1 MKYWKWMRVTAL
13 CAVGALLMTACDD
26 DEDEGFTRVPAA
38 VEAAFNSQY
47 GAQRG
52 VEWDTERGGYIVA
65 EFRKDGRECEAWYS
79 ADGTWGM
86 TEAGYGRNL
95 QGLPQAVQDGY
106 AATTYAQGGW
116 TVDDIDEIQRPGY
129 ETVYKIEIEKQ
140 GQPDRDLYF
149 DLGGALFRDVQD
161 DGRGHDNSGM
171 IHGTLPGGIE
181 AYIEANFP
189 GAAIV
194 DFDREDGGYY
204 EVDLRHEGASVE
216 VAFDSDGNWLSTKTD
231 CSRNVP
237 AVVREAV
244 ERLLPGALI
253 DDCDLIEE
261 PTGSYWLVE
270 TERPERHLRVTADG
284 QAEFLP

>member
-13 CAVGALLMTACDD
+13 CAVGALVMTACDD
-26 DEDEGFTRVPAA
+26 DEDDGFTRVPAA

-47 GAQRG
+47 GGQEA

-65 EFRKDGRECEAWYS
+65 EFRENGRECEAWYS
-79 ADGTWGM
+79 ADGNWHM
-86 TEAGYGRNL
+86 TETDYGRNL

-106 AATTYAQGGW
+106 AATSYAQDGW
-116 TVDDIDEIQRPGY
+116 RVDDIDEIQRPGY

-149 DLGGALFRDVQD
+149 DLGGSLFRDVQD

-171 IHGTLPGGIE
+171 IHGGMSGGIE

-204 EVDLRHEGASVE
+204 EVDLRHEGRSVE
-216 VAFDSDGNWLSTKTD
+216 VLFDRDGNWVRTKTD
-231 CSRNVP
+231 YDRNVP
-237 AVVREAV
+237 AVVTEAV
-244 ERLLPGALI
+244 GRELPGARI
-253 DDCDLIEE
+253 DDCDLIETPE
-261 PTGSYWLVE
+261 GSYWLVE
-270 TERPERHLRVTADG
+270 TERPERDLRITADG
-284 QAEFLP
+284 QVTFLP

>member
-79 ADGTWGM
+79 ADGTWVM
-86 TEAGYGRNL
+86 TEADYGRNL

-194 DFDREDGGYY
+194 DFDREDGYYY

-216 VAFDSDGNWLSTKTD
+216 VAFDSDGNWLRTKTD